1 MQALASCSALGPKT
15 QLHVCFHDVETDAR
29 SPLRHDLPLV
39 RPICSAGLFGSV
51 VCLRGSVVMSWWSA
65 SFGEK
70 RVLVVNE
77 AFASEVV
84 LLQRG
89 SAPPRARLGDVSCSV
104 RRDFCMLNSMSC
116 EVCCHGSLLSVLEW
130 RRTRSDCYFRFLR

>member
-15 QLHVCFHDVETDAR
+15 QLHVCFRDVETDAR

-77 AFASEVV
+77 ACASEVV